1 MNHSSDES
9 LVGTLPRGIA
19 GRPALLLHKLGN
31 QILARAEGPL
41 AAIGLSGRQYVVL
54 AVMESDEPASQLE
67 LAKLTGLLPAQ
78 VVPVLDELEARGLVE
93 RRRSETDRR
102 RSVVRL
108 TAEGRALLARADE
121 LDRALVDLMFHHLD
135 APARAELAE
144 TLRLALARVQQPDRS
159 E

>member
-1 MNHSSDES
+1 
-9 LVGTLPRGIA
+9 
-19 GRPALLLHKLGN
+19 
-31 QILARAEGPL
+31 
-41 AAIGLSGRQYVVL
+41 
-54 AVMESDEPASQLE
+54 
-67 LAKLTGLLPAQ
+67 
-78 VVPVLDELEARGLVE
+78 
-93 RRRSETDRR
+93 
-102 RSVVRL
+102 VRL